1 MTPRA
6 IFEERTQARIDAG
19 CDFMVLGIT
28 VLSVVCAVVS
38 LFYAWTTPT

>member
-19 CDFMVLGIT
+19 CDFMVLVI
-28 VLSVVCAVVS
+28 SAASIICAVFA
-38 LFYAWTTPT
+38 LYYARTTPT